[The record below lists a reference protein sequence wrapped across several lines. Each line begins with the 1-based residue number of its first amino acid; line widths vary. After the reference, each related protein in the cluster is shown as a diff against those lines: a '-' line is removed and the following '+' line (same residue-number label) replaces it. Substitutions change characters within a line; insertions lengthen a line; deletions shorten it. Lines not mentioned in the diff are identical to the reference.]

1 MAVPWTSPVATNKKF
16 PQLLDEV
23 KKRLTSPLHY
33 ERELLSLQ
41 DVRNCLEHREG
52 IVQERDVD
60 PATHVLHLRWPRL
73 RLFYD
78 DEGRRIELGR
88 GSQVKKDTELMS
100 DIVVEEREFKLGERV
115 TFKADEFHDIGFGC
129 LAIAQDLVNRLPQ
142 LPAQP
147 AQARSAED

>member
-1 MAVPWTSPVATNKKF
+1 M
-16 PQLLDEV
+16 E
-23 KKRLTSPLHY
+23 
-33 ERELLSLQ
+33 
-41 DVRNCLEHREG
+41 
-52 IVQERDVD
+52 
-60 PATHVLHLRWPRL
+60 
-73 RLFYD
+73 
-78 DEGRRIELGR
+78 
-88 GSQVKKDTELMS
+88 KDTELMS